1 MAAVMAPMQTE
12 IADITKKAKKGGK
25 SITPPKIAKAI
36 VTTYMKSAQNSM
48 AFPVTQIAG
57 ESKLREDLKEIFS
70 KPKKAGK
77 TITPLKIAKAI
88 VECTGTL
95 MTQHQTAIVS
105 QAGLTQLKSDIESCM
120 SKPTK
125 NKTKFAREF
134 AKAVDTYFKSCNIT
148 GVIPGSPPIPFA
160 GSPV

>member
-25 SITPPKIAKAI
+25 AITPPKIAKAV

-48 AFPVTQIAG
+48 GFPVTQIAG

-70 KPKKAGK
+70 KPKKVGK

-105 QAGLTQLKSDIESCM
+105 QAGFTQLKSDIESCM

>member
-1 MAAVMAPMQTE
+1 MAAVMSPMQQS
-12 IADITKKAKKGGK
+12 IADATKKAKKGGK